1 MNYTQMLNHLINNTG
16 LKNIEIIEKLKEKGI
31 SITPNYLSV
40 LKNDPSRTASDEL
53 SKAIAEVCNA
63 KYSDI
68 LVIQGQLDR
77 LPKSIKDFIDLA
89 LETITGSAISIADQ
103 TIKSENQSEIDKVK
117 SIVSNMSQAELIC
130 EILENKNYYAET
142 NKQIREILLPQHYA
156 IVPLAPMGQVKIID
170 EQGKEIK
177 WVSEKT

>member
-1 MNYTQMLNHLINNTG
+1 MNYTQMLNNLIDNTG

-40 LKNDPSRTASDEL
+40 LKNDNSKIASDEL

-89 LETITGSAISIADQ
+89 LETITGSAISVADQ
-103 TIKSENQSEIDKVK
+103 TLKSENQTEIDKVK

-156 IVPLAPMGQVKIID
+156 IVPIAPMGQVKIID

-177 WVSEKT
+177 